1 MQNHLDARRNP
12 RYGKNGGRE
21 DVKTHHTRDAP
32 ISVDSKVYF
41 ESYTVTRSKISTV
54 IRFGN
59 IYDFNYVP
67 LIYREFDKNDKEYL
81 STHFVMLNKDAMLK
95 CCNIDYNALLDAVQH
110 VPFSK
115 DYSHSLNALLLEML
129 KAYDK
134 SKNSRIELL
143 STATTLALWI
153 KDSDPYT
160 EHPIAILN
168 YLQSVKRSRTLTSTE
183 QAEILSL
190 IEAAQDNESIY
201 VGAYLL
207 LDNPVAAKIH
217 FDKLPEESQKFFESC
232 PIYHFMPNGQPTVSA
247 LTEG

>member
-1 MQNHLDARRNP
+1 
-12 RYGKNGGRE
+12 
-21 DVKTHHTRDAP
+21 
-32 ISVDSKVYF
+32 
-41 ESYTVTRSKISTV
+41 
-54 IRFGN
+54 
-59 IYDFNYVP
+59 
-67 LIYREFDKNDKEYL
+67 
-81 STHFVMLNKDAMLK
+81 
-95 CCNIDYNALLDAVQH
+95 
-110 VPFSK
+110 
-115 DYSHSLNALLLEML
+115 ML
-129 KAYDK
+129 KAYDE

-143 STATTLALWI
+143 STATALALWI

-168 YLQSVKRSRTLTSTE
+168 YLQSVKRSRILTSTE

-190 IEAAQDNESIY
+190 IEATQDNESIY

-232 PIYHFMPNGQPTVSA
+232 PIYHFMPNGQPTISA

>member
-1 MQNHLDARRNP
+1 
-12 RYGKNGGRE
+12 
-21 DVKTHHTRDAP
+21 
-32 ISVDSKVYF
+32 
-41 ESYTVTRSKISTV
+41 
-54 IRFGN
+54 
-59 IYDFNYVP
+59 
-67 LIYREFDKNDKEYL
+67 
-81 STHFVMLNKDAMLK
+81 MLNKDAMLK
-95 CCNIDYNALLDAVQH
+95 YCNIDYNALLDAVQH
-110 VPFSK
+110 VPFSE

-129 KAYDK
+129 KAYDE

-143 STATTLALWI
+143 STATALALWI

-190 IEAAQDNESIY
+190 IEATQDNESIY

-232 PIYHFMPNGQPTVSA
+232 PICHFMPNGQPTVSA

>member
-1 MQNHLDARRNP
+1 MVFA
-12 RYGKNGGRE
+12 
-21 DVKTHHTRDAP
+21 
-32 ISVDSKVYF
+32 F
-41 ESYTVTRSKISTV
+41 RSI
-54 IRFGN
+54 
-59 IYDFNYVP
+59 
-67 LIYREFDKNDKEYL
+67 
-81 STHFVMLNKDAMLK
+81 
-95 CCNIDYNALLDAVQH
+95 
-110 VPFSK
+110 
-115 DYSHSLNALLLEML
+115 
-129 KAYDK
+129 
-134 SKNSRIELL
+134 
-143 STATTLALWI
+143 WI

-232 PIYHFMPNGQPTVSA
+232 PIYHFMPNGQPTISA
-247 LTEG
+247 PTEG

>member
-1 MQNHLDARRNP
+1 MQ
-12 RYGKNGGRE
+12 
-21 DVKTHHTRDAP
+21 
-32 ISVDSKVYF
+32 
-41 ESYTVTRSKISTV
+41 
-54 IRFGN
+54 
-59 IYDFNYVP
+59 
-67 LIYREFDKNDKEYL
+67 
-81 STHFVMLNKDAMLK
+81 
-95 CCNIDYNALLDAVQH
+95 
-110 VPFSK
+110 
-115 DYSHSLNALLLEML
+115 ML
-129 KAYDK
+129 KAYDE

-168 YLQSVKRSRTLTSTE
+168 YLQSVKRSRILTSTE

-190 IEAAQDNESIY
+190 IEVAQDNESIY

-232 PIYHFMPNGQPTVSA
+232 PIYHFMPNGQPTISA

>member
-1 MQNHLDARRNP
+1 MIIRIILFFVNCIFLNQNQVGILRCHFHQSICKAALGEQPVHNFVALKRR
-12 RYGKNGGRE
+12 
-21 DVKTHHTRDAP
+21 
-32 ISVDSKVYF
+32 
-41 ESYTVTRSKISTV
+41 
-54 IRFGN
+54 
-59 IYDFNYVP
+59 
-67 LIYREFDKNDKEYL
+67 
-81 STHFVMLNKDAMLK
+81 
-95 CCNIDYNALLDAVQH
+95 C
-110 VPFSK
+110 
-115 DYSHSLNALLLEML
+115 
-129 KAYDK
+129 
-134 SKNSRIELL
+134 
-143 STATTLALWI
+143 

-232 PIYHFMPNGQPTVSA
+232 PIYHFMPNGQPTISA
-247 LTEG
+247 PTEG